1 MRQRGRVL
9 SSSQSPARLERR
21 RRLRDNDLLR
31 QLLITAVLVIAA
43 FAGYL
48 LLVPGATETLDEL
61 GISLPAFAAP
71 SPETAAPAGGR
82 RGPPGGGRG
91 GFGAR
96 DMVVLTAPAV
106 AATINDRLGA
116 IGEGAAANSVT
127 VMSPATGTLAEL
139 LVQPGDVIDAG
150 TVIGRLDDDAELI
163 SFERAKLALE
173 DAAATLSRTEELAN
187 ANAATTVQLNTARLA
202 ASNARLELQ
211 NAELQLARRSIISPI
226 GGRVGLFQVSRG
238 NTVTAQS
245 VVTTVE
251 DTSHIIVSFWIPERY
266 ASAVAPGM
274 AVTTS
279 AVALPGQTLS
289 GTVTAVDN
297 RVDPAS
303 RTLQVRARIPNESGE
318 LRPGM
323 SFSVAMDF
331 PGEDFP
337 AVDPL
342 AIQWSAE
349 GAYVWRYAEATV
361 ERLPVTII
369 QRNSDGVLVQGALQP
384 GDQVVIQGV
393 QQLSPGARV
402 RLLDEVYAEGRGER
416 DQEERR

>member
-1 MRQRGRVL
+1 
-9 SSSQSPARLERR
+9 
-21 RRLRDNDLLR
+21 
-31 QLLITAVLVIAA
+31 LLITAVLVIAA
-43 FAGYL
+43 FAGYV
-48 LLVPGATETLDEL
+48 LLVPGADETLEGL
-61 GISLPAFAAP
+61 GITLPAFAA
-71 SPETAAPAGGR
+71 TAPDATAPAGA
-82 RGPPGGGRG
+82 RGGTSGGSGPRG
-91 GFGAR
+91 GFGGR
-96 DMVVLTAPAV
+96 EMVVVTAPAV

-127 VMSPATGTLAEL
+127 VMSPAAGTLTEL
-139 LVQPGDVIDAG
+139 LVQPGDVVEAG
-150 TVIGRLDDDAELI
+150 TVIGRLDDDAERI
-163 SFERAKLALE
+163 AFERAKLALE
-173 DAAATLSRTEELAN
+173 DAEATLSRTEELAN

-211 NAELQLARRSIISPI
+211 NAELELSRRSIVSPI
-226 GGRVGLFQVSRG
+226 GGSVGLFQVSRG
-238 NTVTAQS
+238 NTVSAQS

-251 DTSHIIVSFWIPERY
+251 DTSHIVVSFWIPERY

-279 AVALPGQTLS
+279 AVALPGQSLA

-303 RTLQVRARIPNESGE
+303 RTLQVRARIPNENGQ

-323 SFSVAMDF
+323 SFSVSMDF

-369 QRNSDGVLVQGALQP
+369 QRNSDGVLVEGDLQP
-384 GDQVVIQGV
+384 GEQVVIQGV

-402 RLLDEVYAEGRGER
+402 RLLDDLYAEGRGE
-416 DQEERR
+416 QPS